1 MTTTSPDLPPF
12 RESDLEER
20 FVRGHGPGGQNVN
33 KVATTVQLWFDI
45 GGSQLDDEV
54 KQRLR
59 SIGGNRVDQED
70 RLLIRARRHR
80 TREQNRREAR
90 ERLAALIERASSPPK
105 QRRKRRG
112 QSRKAAR
119 ARIDAK
125 RRRGALKRD
134 RRRIDD

>member
-1 MTTTSPDLPPF
+1 MSSIQSDPPF
-12 RESDLEER
+12 SEQDLEER

-45 GGSQLDDEV
+45 DGSSLADDVKHRLRQLGGSRLD
-54 KQRLR
+54 QQ
-59 SIGGNRVDQED
+59 G

-90 ERLAALIERASSPPK
+90 ARLAALIDRASSPPK
-105 QRRKRRG
+105 KRKRRRG
-112 QSRKAAR
+112 ESRKAAKK
-119 ARIDAK
+119 RIDAK

-134 RRRIDD
+134 RQKVDD